1 MPLNQSLALSPNRL
15 TSPRSG
21 YYGDTQSSGETSSV
35 GERSRISSS
44 RGEVSDSGGSSS
56 YSTQTIDSQQGIG
69 ITVRLSVESY
79 RPGECGPQW
88 FMKSQQFNCS
98 SESQYS
104 KFENHSLPNDSDNSK
119 VALSNLPVNYAHH
132 RTDITLQQSSSTF
145 PLSRPV
151 LSSLAPTRSKVYM
164 VSFLDVLKEKL
175 KAIEGQS
182 NSLTT
187 PSMASLLFTHT
198 FGDKPWTFDFNI
210 KNGPQFDLIIKFRS
224 DDISYLMNAHDTK
237 INIFKIRGSIG
248 KLQTEG
254 FPINDCFVRLVDDVP
269 KKKIDY
275 LCRELGVSILS
286 N

>member
-1 MPLNQSLALSPNRL
+1 
-15 TSPRSG
+15 
-21 YYGDTQSSGETSSV
+21 
-35 GERSRISSS
+35 
-44 RGEVSDSGGSSS
+44 
-56 YSTQTIDSQQGIG
+56 
-69 ITVRLSVESY
+69 
-79 RPGECGPQW
+79 
-88 FMKSQQFNCS
+88 
-98 SESQYS
+98 
-104 KFENHSLPNDSDNSK
+104 
-119 VALSNLPVNYAHH
+119 
-132 RTDITLQQSSSTF
+132 
-145 PLSRPV
+145 
-151 LSSLAPTRSKVYM
+151 M

-254 FPINDCFVRLVDDVP
+254 FPINDCFVRLV
-269 KKKIDY
+269 
-275 LCRELGVSILS
+275 E
-286 N
+286 